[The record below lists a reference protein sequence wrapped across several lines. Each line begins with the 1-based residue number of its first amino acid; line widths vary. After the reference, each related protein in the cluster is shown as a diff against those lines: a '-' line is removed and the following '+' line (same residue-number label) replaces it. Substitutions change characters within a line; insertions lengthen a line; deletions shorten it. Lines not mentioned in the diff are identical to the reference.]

1 MHRERWIR
9 GVLKMISIP
18 RMNIP
23 SVQNSTS
30 PAWAVS
36 ASVLAMPS
44 NKSEANGSR
53 GEKETRVSG
62 ASSPSGKD
70 EWTVVIQIPK
80 ILSNVNPR
88 LWLGRNIHTVAGLE
102 LEPQEL
108 PDTLPSSTSTPLFLW
123 IARDKIFSPKP
134 DPGRAHSL
142 NLFLF

>member
-1 MHRERWIR
+1 
-9 GVLKMISIP
+9 MISIP

-23 SVQNSTS
+23 SVQNSIS

-62 ASSPSGKD
+62 TSSPSGKD
-70 EWTVVIQIPK
+70 KWTVVIRIPK
-80 ILSNVNPR
+80 ILSNVNPQ

-102 LEPQEL
+102 LGPQEL

-123 IARDKIFSPKP
+123 IARDKIFSRNQTLVEPS
-134 DPGRAHSL
+134 SL
-142 NLFLF
+142 NPFLF